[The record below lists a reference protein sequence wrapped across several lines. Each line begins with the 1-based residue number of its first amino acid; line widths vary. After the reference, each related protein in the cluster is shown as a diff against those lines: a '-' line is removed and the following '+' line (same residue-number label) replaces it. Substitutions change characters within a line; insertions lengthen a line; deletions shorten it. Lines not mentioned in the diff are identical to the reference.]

1 MRWNEDIQVIK
12 GIGEKT
18 AINYRRIGINTV
30 GDLLM
35 HIPRGYDEYGD
46 IIPVKDA
53 ACGNVVIVTGVIAGR
68 ASIRK
73 VRNMTIVSARL
84 KDGADSISLVW
95 FNMPFMANKLRM
107 GTYYII
113 RGKVSVKNGVKEIV
127 QPKILTKE
135 EYYNNRHKLMPVY
148 PLTEG
153 LSNNAIV
160 KACTYAVSEILDIE
174 EFLPKP
180 VIKKYNIMPY
190 RQAIRTIHFP
200 KNRKE
205 AAEARKRFAFD
216 EFFLFLL
223 MLRYMKA
230 ENSQMLTQRKYHDCK
245 ECVEFINGLSYTL
258 TNAQLRVWNEIRN
271 DMLSG
276 RVMNRLVQGDVGSGK
291 TVIAA
296 LALLL
301 NAKNGYQG
309 ALMVPTEVLAE
320 QHYESLSVMCSKYG
334 VNVTLLTGSM
344 TAGEKKAEYE
354 LIKNHQ
360 TDIIIGTHALIQ
372 EKAEYNNLGLVITD
386 EQHRFGVNQRK
397 AIAKKG
403 SDCHTIVMSATPIPR
418 TLSMI
423 LYGDMDISVI
433 DEIPKKRLPIMNC
446 VVGQSYRTTAYA
458 FILKEIRKGH
468 KAYIVCPMIEENEES
483 GLENVT
489 DYYLRLSEIMPSD
502 IHIDILHGKMKPKE
516 KNEVMERFRE
526 KDTDILISTTVIEVG
541 IDVPSATVMLIENAE
556 RFGLA
561 QLHQLRGRVGRSDI
575 QSYCIFMTADES
587 PEIMERL
594 NVLNRSNDG
603 FYIASQDLKLRGPGD
618 MFGVRQSGEAYF
630 EIADIYNDADVLKEA
645 HEAVDSLTDT
655 EAGRIIRNVVQ
666 KEGSGVI
673 LQNIYPSL

>member
-18 AINYRRIGINTV
+18 AVNYRRIGINTV

-46 IIPVKDA
+46 IISIKDA
-53 ACGNVVIVTGVIAGR
+53 VPGNVVIVTGVIAGR

-84 KDGADSISLVW
+84 KEGADSISLVW

-113 RGKVSVKNGVKEIV
+113 RGKVSVKNGIKEIV

-148 PLTEG
+148 SLTDG
-153 LSNNAIV
+153 LTNNAV
-160 KACTYAVSEILDIE
+160 TKSCAYAVSEIQDIP

-180 VIKKYNIMPY
+180 VIKEYNIMPY
-190 RQAIRTIHFP
+190 REAVKTIHFP
-200 KNRKE
+200 KNRAE
-205 AAEARKRFAFD
+205 ALKARKRFAFD

-223 MLRYMKA
+223 MLRYMKS
-230 ENSQMLTQRKYHDCK
+230 ENSQFLTERKYVERT
-245 ECVEFINGLSYTL
+245 ECIEFINSLPYKL
-258 TNAQLRVWNEIRN
+258 TNAQLRVWDEIRN
-271 DMLSG
+271 DMISG

-309 ALMVPTEVLAE
+309 ALMVPTEVLAK
-320 QHYESLSVMCSKYG
+320 QHYESLSEMCSKYG

-344 TAGEKKAEYE
+344 TAKEKKAEYE
-354 LIKNHQ
+354 IIKNHQ

-372 EKAEYNNLGLVITD
+372 EKVEYDNLGLVITD

-397 AIAKKG
+397 AIAEKG
-403 SDCHTIVMSATPIPR
+403 ADCHTIVMSATPIPR

-423 LYGDMDISVI
+423 LYGDMDISVN
-433 DEIPKKRLPIMNC
+433 DEIPAKRLPIMNC

-468 KAYIVCPMIEENEES
+468 KAYIICPMIEENEDS

-489 DYYLRLSEIMPSD
+489 DYYLKLSEIMPQD
-502 IHIDILHGKMKPKE
+502 VHIDILHGKMKPKE

-541 IDVPSATVMLIENAE
+541 IDVPLATVMFIENSE

-561 QLHQLRGRVGRSDI
+561 QLHQLRGRVGRSDL
-575 QSYCIFMTADES
+575 QSYCIFMTSDER

-594 NVLNRSNDG
+594 NVLNNSNDG

-630 EIADIYNDADVLKEA
+630 EVADIYNDADVLKEA
-645 HEAVDSLTDT
+645 HEALEMLSDEQIAAIAANNMRKTPVFAL
-655 EAGRIIRNVVQ
+655 
-666 KEGSGVI
+666 
-673 LQNIYPSL
+673 

>member
-18 AINYRRIGINTV
+18 AVNYRRIGINTV

-46 IIPVKDA
+46 IISIKNAVP
-53 ACGNVVIVTGVIAGR
+53 GNVVIVTGVIAGR
-68 ASIRK
+68 ALVRK

-84 KDGADSISLVW
+84 KEGADSISLVW

-113 RGKVSVKNGVKEIV
+113 RGKVSVKNGIKEIV

-148 PLTEG
+148 SLTDG
-153 LSNNAIV
+153 LTNNAIT
-160 KACTYAVSEILDIE
+160 KSCAYAVSEIKDIQ
-174 EFLPKP
+174 EFLPKQI
-180 VIKKYNIMPY
+180 IKEYNIMPY
-190 RQAIRTIHFP
+190 REAVKTIHFP
-200 KNRKE
+200 KNRAE
-205 AAEARKRFAFD
+205 ALKARKRFAFD
-216 EFFLFLL
+216 EFFMFLL
-223 MLRYMKA
+223 MLRHMKS
-230 ENSQMLTQRKYHDCK
+230 ENSQLLTKRIYKDRA
-245 ECVEFINGLSYTL
+245 ECMEFINSLPYKL
-258 TNAQLRVWNEIRN
+258 TNAQLRVWDEIRN
-271 DMLSG
+271 DMISG

-309 ALMVPTEVLAE
+309 ALMVPTEVLAK
-320 QHYESLSVMCSKYG
+320 QHYESLSDMCSKYG

-344 TAGEKKAEYE
+344 TAKEKKAEYE
-354 LIKNHQ
+354 IIKNHQ

-372 EKAEYNNLGLVITD
+372 EKVEYDSLGLVITD

-397 AIAKKG
+397 AIAEKG
-403 SDCHTIVMSATPIPR
+403 ADSHTIVMSATPIPR

-433 DEIPKKRLPIMNC
+433 DEIPAKRLPIMNC

-468 KAYIVCPMIEENEES
+468 KAYIICPMIEENEDS

-489 DYYLRLSEIMPSD
+489 DYYLKLSEIMPQD
-502 IHIDILHGKMKPKE
+502 VHIDILHGKMKPKE

-526 KDTDILISTTVIEVG
+526 RDTDILISTTVIEVG
-541 IDVPSATVMLIENAE
+541 IDVPLATVMFIENSE

-561 QLHQLRGRVGRSDI
+561 QLHQLRGRVGRSDL
-575 QSYCIFMTADES
+575 QSYCIFMTSDER

-594 NVLNRSNDG
+594 NVLNKSNDG

-630 EIADIYNDADVLKEA
+630 EVADIYNDADVLKEA
-645 HEAVDSLTDT
+645 HEALEMLSDEQIAAIAANNMRKTPVFAL
-655 EAGRIIRNVVQ
+655 
-666 KEGSGVI
+666 
-673 LQNIYPSL
+673 

>member
-18 AINYRRIGINTV
+18 AVNYRRIGINTV

-46 IIPVKDA
+46 IISIKDA
-53 ACGNVVIVTGVIAGR
+53 VPGNVVIVTGVIAGR
-68 ASIRK
+68 ASVRK

-84 KDGADSISLVW
+84 KEGADSISLVW

-113 RGKVSVKNGVKEIV
+113 RGKVSVKNGIKEIV

-148 PLTEG
+148 SLTDG
-153 LSNNAIV
+153 LTNNAV
-160 KACTYAVSEILDIE
+160 AKSCAYAVSEIQDIP

-180 VIKKYNIMPY
+180 VIKEYNIMPY
-190 RQAIRTIHFP
+190 REAVKTIHFP
-200 KNRKE
+200 KNRTEVLK
-205 AAEARKRFAFD
+205 ARKRFAFD

-223 MLRYMKA
+223 MLRYMKS
-230 ENSQMLTQRKYHDCK
+230 ENSQFLTERKYVERT
-245 ECVEFINGLSYTL
+245 ECIEFINSLPYKL
-258 TNAQLRVWNEIRN
+258 TNAQLRVWDEIRN
-271 DMLSG
+271 DMISG

-301 NAKNGYQG
+301 NAKNGFQG
-309 ALMVPTEVLAE
+309 ALMVPTEVLAK
-320 QHYESLSVMCSKYG
+320 QHYESLSEMCSKYG

-344 TAGEKKAEYE
+344 TAKEKKAEYE
-354 LIKNHQ
+354 IIKNHQ

-372 EKAEYNNLGLVITD
+372 EKVEYDNLGLVITD

-397 AIAKKG
+397 AIAEKG
-403 SDCHTIVMSATPIPR
+403 ADCHTIVMSATPIPR

-433 DEIPKKRLPIMNC
+433 DEIPAKRLPIMNC

-468 KAYIVCPMIEENEES
+468 KAYIICPMIEENEDS

-489 DYYLRLSEIMPSD
+489 DYYLKLSEIMPQD
-502 IHIDILHGKMKPKE
+502 VHIDILHGKMKPKE

-541 IDVPSATVMLIENAE
+541 IDVPLATVMFIENSE

-561 QLHQLRGRVGRSDI
+561 QLHQLRGRVGRSDL
-575 QSYCIFMTADES
+575 QSYCIFMTSDER

-594 NVLNRSNDG
+594 NVLNNSNDG

-630 EIADIYNDADVLKEA
+630 EVADIYNDADVLKEA
-645 HEAVDSLTDT
+645 HEALEMLSDEQIAAIAANNMRKTPVFAL
-655 EAGRIIRNVVQ
+655 
-666 KEGSGVI
+666 
-673 LQNIYPSL
+673 

>member
-18 AINYRRIGINTV
+18 AVNYRRIGINTV

-46 IIPVKDA
+46 IISIKDA
-53 ACGNVVIVTGVIAGR
+53 VPGNVVIVSGVIAGR

-84 KDGADSISLVW
+84 KEGADSISLVW

-113 RGKVSVKNGVKEIV
+113 RGKVSVKNGIKEIV

-135 EYYNNRHKLMPVY
+135 EYYNNRHKLMSVY
-148 PLTEG
+148 SLTDG
-153 LSNNAIV
+153 LTNNAV
-160 KACTYAVSEILDIE
+160 EKSCAYAVSEIQDIP

-180 VIKKYNIMPY
+180 VIKEYNIMPY
-190 RQAIRTIHFP
+190 REAVKTIHFP
-200 KNRKE
+200 KNRAE
-205 AAEARKRFAFD
+205 ALKARKRFAFD

-223 MLRYMKA
+223 MLRYMKS
-230 ENSQMLTQRKYHDCK
+230 ENSQFLTERKYVERT
-245 ECVEFINGLSYTL
+245 ECIEFINSLQYKL

-271 DMLSG
+271 DMISG

-309 ALMVPTEVLAE
+309 ALMVPTEVLAK
-320 QHYESLSVMCSKYG
+320 QHYESLSEMCSKYG

-344 TAGEKKAEYE
+344 TAKEKKAEYE
-354 LIKNHQ
+354 IIKNHQ

-372 EKAEYNNLGLVITD
+372 EKVEYDNLGLVITD

-397 AIAKKG
+397 AIAEKG
-403 SDCHTIVMSATPIPR
+403 ADCHTIVMSATPIPR

-433 DEIPKKRLPIMNC
+433 DEIPAKRLPIMNC

-468 KAYIVCPMIEENEES
+468 KAYIICPMIEENEDS

-489 DYYLRLSEIMPSD
+489 DYYLKLSEIMPQD
-502 IHIDILHGKMKPKE
+502 VHIDILHGKMKPKE

-541 IDVPSATVMLIENAE
+541 IDVPLATVMFIENSE

-561 QLHQLRGRVGRSDI
+561 QLHQLRGRVGRSDL
-575 QSYCIFMTADES
+575 QSYCIFMTSDER

-594 NVLNRSNDG
+594 NVLNNSNDG

-630 EIADIYNDADVLKEA
+630 EVADIYNDADVLKEA
-645 HEAVDSLTDT
+645 HEALEMLSDEQIAAIAANNMRKTPVFAL
-655 EAGRIIRNVVQ
+655 
-666 KEGSGVI
+666 
-673 LQNIYPSL
+673 

>member
-230 ENSQMLTQRKYHDCK
+230 ENSQMLTQREYHDCK
-245 ECVEFINGLSYTL
+245 ECTEFINGLSYTL

-320 QHYESLSVMCSKYG
+320 QHYESLSEMCSKYG

-344 TAGEKKAEYE
+344 TAGEKKTEYE

-458 FILKEIRKGH
+458 FILKEIRKRH

>member
-18 AINYRRIGINTV
+18 SVNYRRIGINTV

-46 IIPVKDA
+46 IISIKDA
-53 ACGNVVIVTGVIAGR
+53 VPGNTVIVTGVISGR

-84 KDGADSISLVW
+84 KEGADSISLVW

-113 RGKVSVKNGVKEIV
+113 RGKVSVKNGTKEIV

-148 PLTEG
+148 SLTDG
-153 LSNNAIV
+153 LTNNAV
-160 KACTYAVSEILDIE
+160 AKSCANAVSEIQDIT

-180 VIKKYNIMPY
+180 VMKKYNIMPY
-190 RQAIRTIHFP
+190 REAVKTIHFP
-200 KNRKE
+200 KNREE
-205 AAEARKRFAFD
+205 AQKARKRFAFN
-216 EFFLFLL
+216 EFFMFLL
-223 MLRYMKA
+223 MLRHMKSK
-230 ENSQMLTQRKYHDCK
+230 NSQALTERKYVERT
-245 ECVEFINGLSYTL
+245 ECVEFINSLPYKL
-258 TNAQLRVWNEIRN
+258 TNAQIRVWHEIRN
-271 DMLSG
+271 DMISG

-309 ALMVPTEVLAE
+309 VLMVPTEALAK
-320 QHYESLSVMCSKYG
+320 QHYESLIKMCSKYD

-344 TAGEKKAEYE
+344 TAKEKKTEYE
-354 LIKNHQ
+354 IIKNHQ

-372 EKAEYNNLGLVITD
+372 EKVEYDKLGLVITD

-397 AIAKKG
+397 AIAEKG
-403 SDCHTIVMSATPIPR
+403 VDCHTIVMSATPIPR

-433 DEIPKKRLPIMNC
+433 DEMPAKRLPIMNC
-446 VVGQSYRTTAYA
+446 VVGQSYRTTAYS

-468 KAYIVCPMIEENEES
+468 KAYIVCPMIEENEDS

-489 DYYLRLSEIMPSD
+489 AYYLKLSEIMPQD
-502 IHIDILHGKMKPKE
+502 VHIDILHGKMKPKE
-516 KNEVMERFRE
+516 KNDVMERFRE

-541 IDVPSATVMLIENAE
+541 IDVPLATVMFIENAE

-575 QSYCIFMTADES
+575 QSYCIFMTSDER

-594 NVLNRSNDG
+594 NVLNKSNDG

-630 EIADIYNDADVLKEA
+630 EVADIYNDADVLKEA
-645 HEAVDSLTDT
+645 KEALEMLSDEQIAAIAANSMWKTPVFAL
-655 EAGRIIRNVVQ
+655 
-666 KEGSGVI
+666 
-673 LQNIYPSL
+673 